1 MKQPTLLTMDFAAL
15 RTLRLL
21 YENRSFT
28 ETAVLLGVN
37 QSAVSYTIEKLRR
50 AFSDPLFFRQGGK
63 VVPTE
68 RCGIIVASVMRM
80 LDEIEAL
87 ATPVSFDPAA
97 AEQTVTIA
105 CNFYERQI
113 ILPGVVKALRE
124 RAPGIRITALNSTTQ
139 GIQLLKMSDADLLIG
154 PLQADGHEFYSR
166 TLLSERYVC
175 VMDSANPLADRPLT
189 LEQYVAVPHATVTYG
204 GTWRSRYLLHLE
216 SLGLK
221 LNTVLEVPSPAGLE
235 RVISG
240 TDLIATVPSRIAE
253 TYGDAVK
260 IIDSPCPSPFE
271 VYLVW
276 TTRTHK
282 SAMHDWL
289 RKLTLECVASQPRAA
304 GAPSLMPE
312 G

>member
-1 MKQPTLLTMDFAAL
+1 MKQPTLLAMDFAAL

-28 ETAVLLGVN
+28 ETAAVLGIN

-50 AFSDPLFFRQGGK
+50 AFNDPLFFRQGGK

-68 RCGIIVASVMRM
+68 RCGIIVSSVMRM

-87 ATPVSFDPAA
+87 AAPVSFDPFA
-97 AEQTVTIA
+97 AELNVSIA
-105 CNFYERQI
+105 CNYYERQI

-124 RAPGIRITALNSTTQ
+124 KAPGIRIAALNSTTQ
-139 GIQLLKMSDADLLIG
+139 GAQLLKRSDADLLIG
-154 PLQADGHEFYSR
+154 PLHPDGHEFYSR
-166 TLLSERYVC
+166 SLLGERYVC
-175 VMDSANPLADRPLT
+175 VMDKANPLGEQPLG
-189 LEQYVAVPHATVTYG
+189 LEPYVAAPHATVTYG
-204 GTWRSRYLLHLE
+204 GTWRSRYLVQLD
-216 SLGLK
+216 SLGMK

-235 RVISG
+235 KVISG
-240 TDLIATVPSRIAE
+240 TDLIATVPGRIAR

-260 IIDSPCPSPFE
+260 IVESPCPAPFE

-289 RKLTLECVASQPRAA
+289 RKLILECVKDQQNAS
-304 GAPSLMPE
+304 GVL
-312 G
+312 

>member
-1 MKQPTLLTMDFAAL
+1 MKQPTLLAMDFAAL

-28 ETAVLLGVN
+28 ETAAVLGIN

-80 LDEIEAL
+80 LDEIETL
-87 ATPVSFDPAA
+87 AAPASFDPFEAKLN
-97 AEQTVTIA
+97 VTIA
-105 CNFYERQI
+105 CNYYERQI

-124 RAPGIRITALNSTTQ
+124 RAPGIRVTALNATTQ
-139 GIQLLKMSDADLLIG
+139 GPDLLRRSDADLLMG
-154 PLQADGHEFYSR
+154 PLHPDGHEFYAR
-166 TLLSERYVC
+166 PLIEERYVC
-175 VMDSANPLADRPLT
+175 VMDQANPLRDRVLA
-189 LEQYVAVPHATVTYG
+189 LEDYVTEPHATVTYG
-204 GTWRSRYLLHLE
+204 GSWRSRYLVQLD
-216 SLGLK
+216 SLGKK

-235 RVISG
+235 KVIAG

-253 TYGDAVK
+253 TYASAVR
-260 IIDSPCPSPFE
+260 IVESPCPAPFE

-289 RKLTLECVASQPRAA
+289 RKLIHECVKDHVTESQTAKA
-304 GAPSLMPE
+304 
-312 G
+312 

>member
-1 MKQPTLLTMDFAAL
+1 MKQPTLLAMDFAAL

-28 ETAVLLGVN
+28 ETGAVLGVN

-50 AFSDPLFFRQGGK
+50 AFNDPLFFRQGGR

-68 RCGIIVASVMRM
+68 RCGIIVPSVTRM

-87 ATPVSFDPAA
+87 ASPGSFDPSA
-97 AEQTVTIA
+97 AELTVTIA
-105 CNFYERQI
+105 CNYYERQI
-113 ILPGVVKALRE
+113 ILPGVIKALRE
-124 RAPGIRITALNSTTQ
+124 TAPGIRIAALNSTTQ
-139 GIQLLKMSDADLLIG
+139 GAQLLKQSDADLLIG
-154 PLQADGHEFYSR
+154 PLHPDGHEFYSR
-166 TLLSERYVC
+166 SLLGERYVC
-175 VMDSANPLADRPLT
+175 VMDRTNPLGDRPLG
-189 LEQYVAVPHATVTYG
+189 LEHYVAAPHATVTYG
-204 GTWRSRYLLHLE
+204 GTWRSRYLVQLD
-216 SLGLK
+216 SLGMK

-235 RVISG
+235 KVISG

-253 TYGDAVK
+253 TYGDAIK
-260 IIDSPCPSPFE
+260 IVESPCPAPFE

-289 RKLTLECVASQPRAA
+289 RKLILKCVVEPASAID
-304 GAPSLMPE
+304 
-312 G
+312 

>member
-1 MKQPTLLTMDFAAL
+1 MKQPTLLAMDFAAL

-28 ETAVLLGVN
+28 ETAEVLGVN

-50 AFSDPLFFRQGGK
+50 AFSDPLFFRQGGR

-68 RCGIIVASVMRM
+68 RCGIIVTSAMRM
-80 LDEIEAL
+80 LDEIETL
-87 ATPVSFDPAA
+87 ATPVSFDPGA

-105 CNFYERQI
+105 CNYYERQI

-139 GIQLLKMSDADLLIG
+139 GIQLLKMSDADLLMG

-166 TLLSERYVC
+166 TMLSERYVC
-175 VMDSANPLADRPLT
+175 VMDRDNPLAEQPLA
-189 LEQYVAVPHATVTYG
+189 LEQYVSAPHATVTYG
-204 GTWRSRYLLHLE
+204 GTWRSRYLLQLDT
-216 SLGLK
+216 LGQK

-235 RVISG
+235 KVIAG
-240 TDLIATVPSRIAE
+240 TDLIATVPGRVAE
-253 TYGDAVK
+253 TYSDAVR
-260 IIDSPCPSPFE
+260 IVQSPCPAPFE

-289 RKLTLECVASQPRAA
+289 RKLILECVAGQPE
-304 GAPSLMPE
+304 PE
-312 G
+312 PAHTVSADG